1 MTINNWQL
9 WLSLA
14 VSALLLALLVFSIDA
29 RELVNV
35 LREANYLYVI
45 PAIGLYFVA
54 VYFRAAR
61 WRYLLSPLGAIPV
74 GRLYPV
80 VIISYAAN
88 NLLPARLGELVRA
101 YYLAQREPVSGSAAL
116 ATIGVERIYDGLTLL
131 AFGAVTAPLLLLL
144 GEFDEAG
151 SAYRTT
157 ALLISAAI
165 GVVFLAALAS
175 VTLLATRPGLVR
187 GIDRLLNLLPA
198 RVSPKLIELAHGFIL
213 GLSILNSPRQHAQL
227 FLRSLPVW
235 LIEGAVYLVLAYSFN
250 LHQYLGALWI
260 LLPVALLVTATSNL
274 ATAIPVSIGGIGPF
288 EVATQQTLIGTG
300 VAAETATGYALALHL
315 VALWLPVSLAG
326 LALLWKENLSLG
338 KLTTV
343 PKPTAATSN
352 SGQSEAENSEHI
364 RLDRPKPKE
373 DTP

>member
-14 VSALLLALLVFSIDA
+14 VSALLLVLLVFSIDA
-29 RELVNV
+29 RELVTV

-80 VIISYAAN
+80 VIIGYAAN

-131 AFGAVTAPLLLLL
+131 AFGTATAPLLLLL

-213 GLSILNSPRQHAQL
+213 GLSILNSPGQHAQL

-274 ATAIPVSIGGIGPF
+274 ATAIPASIGGIGLF
-288 EVATQQTLIGTG
+288 EVATQQTLIGAG

-338 KLTTV
+338 KLATV
-343 PKPTAATSN
+343 PKPTAAASN

>member
-1 MTINNWQL
+1 M
-9 WLSLA
+9 
-14 VSALLLALLVFSIDA
+14 A
-29 RELVNV
+29 R
-35 LREANYLYVI
+35 R
-45 PAIGLYFVA
+45 
-54 VYFRAAR
+54 
-61 WRYLLSPLGAIPV
+61 
-74 GRLYPV
+74 
-80 VIISYAAN
+80 
-88 NLLPARLGELVRA
+88 
-101 YYLAQREPVSGSAAL
+101 
-116 ATIGVERIYDGLTLL
+116 
-131 AFGAVTAPLLLLL
+131 TAPLLLLL

-187 GIDRLLNLLPA
+187 GIDRLLNLLPD

-213 GLSILNSPRQHAQL
+213 GLSILSSPGQHAQL

-250 LHQYLGALWI
+250 LQQYLGALWI

-274 ATAIPVSIGGIGPF
+274 ATAIPASIGGIGLF
-288 EVATQQTLIGTG
+288 EVATQQTLIGAG

-338 KLTTV
+338 KLATA
-343 PKPTAATSN
+343 PTPTPATSN